1 MKWPVRLL
9 DALRWVARIS
19 AYLGALVLLA
29 CVIMTVVNV
38 IGRKFLGF
46 AILGSIELT
55 ELAVV
60 WTAFLTIP
68 VSFAYWNHISVDFL
82 VTGLNKRAQDV
93 LQAVGVIIAALVMAG
108 YAWWGLQTG
117 AKQVSSGDVTLAI
130 SIPIIWYWIPLIFGT
145 VLSCL
150 CAIVMA
156 INLALGTYKQE
167 KIAV

>member
-1 MKWPVRLL
+1 MKWSVRLL

-29 CVIMTVVNV
+29 CVAMTVVNV

-55 ELAVV
+55 ELAMV

-68 VSFAYWNHISVDFL
+68 ISFAYWNHIAIDFL
-82 VTGLNKRAQDV
+82 VTGLNKRAQDI
-93 LQAVGVIIAALVMAG
+93 LLGVSVIMAALVMAA
-108 YAWWGLQTG
+108 YAWWGLQTA
-117 AKQVSSGDVTLAI
+117 AKQVGAGDVTLAI
-130 SIPIIWYWIPLIFGT
+130 SIPIVWYWIPLIYGT

-156 INLALGTYKQE
+156 INLALGSYKQE